1 MFRHLLIIALTLFS
15 IAPSYGSIRR
25 DSPIDSLMNQ
35 LDTVIANREFY
46 ISAREEKIEAFKC
59 QLASTSDDSIR
70 YETAGRLVE
79 LYNPFNTDSAYR
91 YSKLREEVARK
102 IGNPVYITTAR
113 MNQASVLNAVG
124 MYEESVEIMRD
135 ITAGDLP
142 DYLKPFY
149 FHIRRTLHGHLA
161 DYSAFRQQREE
172 NRILTQAYRD
182 SLISVNE
189 PGSLAHIISMADR
202 LNEAGEYAEGLS
214 VMEEYMHSHDLS
226 DHDKA
231 ICAWTLAESYRNL
244 GYTEKHKEQL
254 LISSISDMKA
264 AVREYVSLRELA
276 LLLYQE
282 GDLERAYQF
291 MNIAI
296 DDASKCNARVRIIQL
311 NSSYQDIAA
320 IYVKTVKEQKRNL
333 LWALVAIT
341 VLTLFLAI
349 ALIYMRKQ
357 MKVIASSR
365 HDLAEANTRLNN
377 LNSELKELNSELHS
391 LNSELK
397 DSNARLSDANK
408 EIVENSRLKEVYI
421 GNYMEQCQAY
431 IEKLDSY
438 RKSLSKLMAAG
449 KRDEVKEIL
458 KTTAITDE
466 ELKDF
471 YDTFDKTFLSLFPT
485 FVDDFNKLLIPG
497 EEIVPKKEKT
507 LNTELRIYA
516 LIRLGITDSDKIA
529 KFLRYSVTTIYNYRT
544 KTRNKAVGDRNM
556 LDKEVMKIGVID

>member
-1 MFRHLLIIALTLFS
+1 MFRYRLILAITLLS
-15 IAPSYGSIRR
+15 IVSTYGSIWR

-35 LDTVIANREFY
+35 LDTVIANREIY
-46 ISAREEKIEAFKC
+46 IAAREEKIEAFKR
-59 QLASTSDDSIR
+59 QLATTSDDSLR
-70 YETAGRLVE
+70 YETIGRLVE

-91 YSKLREEVARK
+91 YSKLREEVARE
-102 IGNPVYITTAR
+102 IGNPIYITTAR
-113 MNQASVLNAVG
+113 MNQASVLNVVG
-124 MYEESVEIMRD
+124 MYEEAVEIMRD
-135 ITAGDLP
+135 ITAGTLP

-182 SLISVNE
+182 SLITVNE
-189 PGSLAHIISMADR
+189 PGSLAYIISKADR
-202 LNEAGEYAEGLS
+202 LNEAGEYAEGLK

-231 ICAWTLAESYRNL
+231 ICAWTLGESYRNL

-311 NSSYQDIAA
+311 NSAYQNIAE

-341 VLTLFLAI
+341 VLTLFLVI

-357 MKVIASSR
+357 MKVVASSR
-365 HDLAEANTRLNN
+365 LDLAEANTRLNDM
-377 LNSELKELNSELHS
+377 
-391 LNSELK
+391 NSELK
-397 DSNARLSDANK
+397 DSNAKLSDANK
-408 EIVENSRLKEVYI
+408 EIAENSRLKEVYI
-421 GNYMEQCQAY
+421 GNYMEQCQTY

-449 KRDEVKEIL
+449 KKEEVKEIL
-458 KTTAITDE
+458 KTTAVTDE

-485 FVDDFNKLLIPG
+485 FVSDFNKLLLPG
-497 EEIVPKKEKT
+497 EEILPKKEKT

-544 KTRNKAVGDRNM
+544 KTRNKAAGDRNM